1 MSEKRLY
8 SRIKKARWVLLQN
21 YDKLSDEKAKN
32 LNEILSAHSDL
43 ALCYAMKE
51 ELIQLFQITDVGE
64 AHSKWSK
71 WFDAAVHSGI
81 PALMKFA
88 RQKLKRLDGLVAHAK
103 FHINTGRLEGF
114 NNKIKVAKRNAYGFK
129 NLDFFDIV
137 NQIV

>member
-1 MSEKRLY
+1 MNIFGRLAGFHCLVDVFRRKAIYMSEKRLY

-64 AHSKWSK
+64 AHSK
-71 WFDAAVHSGI
+71 
-81 PALMKFA
+81 
-88 RQKLKRLDGLVAHAK
+88 
-103 FHINTGRLEGF
+103 
-114 NNKIKVAKRNAYGFK
+114 
-129 NLDFFDIV
+129 
-137 NQIV
+137 